1 MDHVALRSSGLRL
14 DNEVR
19 LGWWLV
25 VEGQDGPD
33 RLVAGPFP
41 DRAGAGWAA
50 AVRGDDDEPVRP
62 VYGVRRPDGGL
73 HRRPS
78 PEDLAWLAHL
88 GDQLDRLP
96 EDRAGDLAEDDPLTT
111 LLVEVTAALAE
122 SGLPVWD
129 ATGADSALGGA
140 CLAVETAL
148 DGVVVSWRQHDR
160 MSVDQVHGAETDAVV
175 QRVMNSALGAVLLVR
190 GFDVETLGG
199 VAGGC
204 VVRPGA

>member
-25 VEGQDGPD
+25 VEGQEGPD

-41 DRAGAGWAA
+41 DRSGAGWAA

-62 VYGVRRPDGGL
+62 VYGVRRADGGL

-96 EDRAGDLAEDDPLTT
+96 EDRAGEPAEDDPLTT

-122 SGLPVWD
+122 SGLPLWD
-129 ATGADSALGGA
+129 ATGAGSALGGA

-175 QRVMNSALGAVLLVR
+175 QRVMNSALGDVLLVR

>member
-1 MDHVALRSSGLRL
+1 VDHVALRSSGLRL

-25 VEGQDGPD
+25 VEGQEGPD

-41 DRAGAGWAA
+41 DRSGAGWAA

-62 VYGVRRPDGGL
+62 VYGVRRADGGL

-96 EDRAGDLAEDDPLTT
+96 EDRAGEPAEDDPLTT

-122 SGLPVWD
+122 SGLPLWD
-129 ATGADSALGGA
+129 ATGAGSALGGA

-175 QRVMNSALGAVLLVR
+175 QRVMNSALGDVLLVR
-190 GFDVETLGG
+190 GFVVETLGG

>member
-41 DRAGAGWAA
+41 DRSGAGFAA
-50 AVRGDDDEPVRP
+50 ALRGDDDEPVRP
-62 VYGVRRPDGGL
+62 VYGVRRADGGL

-96 EDRAGDLAEDDPLTT
+96 EDGAGALAEDDPLTT

-122 SGLPVWD
+122 SGLPLWD
-129 ATGADSALGGA
+129 ATGAGSALGGA

-175 QRVMNSALGAVLLVR
+175 QRVMNTALGDVLLVR

-204 VVRPGA
+204 VVRGGA

>member
-1 MDHVALRSSGLRL
+1 MALRSSGLRL

-25 VEGQDGPD
+25 VEGQEGPD

-41 DRAGAGWAA
+41 DRSGAGWAA

-62 VYGVRRPDGGL
+62 VYGVRRADGGL

-96 EDRAGDLAEDDPLTT
+96 EDRAGEPAEDDPLTT

-122 SGLPVWD
+122 SGLPLWD
-129 ATGADSALGGA
+129 ATGAGSALGGA

-175 QRVMNSALGAVLLVR
+175 QRVMNSALGDVLLVR

>member
-1 MDHVALRSSGLRL
+1 MALRSSGLRL

-41 DRAGAGWAA
+41 DRSGAGFAA
-50 AVRGDDDEPVRP
+50 ALRGDDDEPVRP
-62 VYGVRRPDGGL
+62 VYGVRRADGGL

-96 EDRAGDLAEDDPLTT
+96 EDGAGALAEDDPLTT

-122 SGLPVWD
+122 SGLPLWD
-129 ATGADSALGGA
+129 ATGAGSALGGA

-175 QRVMNSALGAVLLVR
+175 QRVMNTALGDVLLVR

-204 VVRPGA
+204 VVRGGA

>member
-1 MDHVALRSSGLRL
+1 MALRSSGLRL

-25 VEGQDGPD
+25 VEGQEGPD

-41 DRAGAGWAA
+41 DRSGAGWAA

-62 VYGVRRPDGGL
+62 VYGVRRADGGL

-96 EDRAGDLAEDDPLTT
+96 EDRAGVLAEDDPLTT

-122 SGLPVWD
+122 SGLPLWD
-129 ATGADSALGGA
+129 ASGAGAALGGA
-140 CLAVETAL
+140 CPAVEPAL

-175 QRVMNSALGAVLLVR
+175 QRVMNCALGDVLLVR

-204 VVRPGA
+204 VVRCGA